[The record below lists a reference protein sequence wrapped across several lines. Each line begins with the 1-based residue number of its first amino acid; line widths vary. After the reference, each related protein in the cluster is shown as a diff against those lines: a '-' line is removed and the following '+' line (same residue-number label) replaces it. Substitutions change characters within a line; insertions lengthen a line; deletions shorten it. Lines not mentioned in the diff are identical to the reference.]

1 MIDDIALFIHIVKQ
15 GSLSTAA
22 ESLAL
27 PNATVSRRLQ
37 RLEQRLGE
45 QLLNRSAR
53 QCTLTQAGEVYFQS
67 YVELIEQFEQT
78 HRQLTEQ
85 KAQLSGKLKVLAPL
99 NISHGFLKPMWLAFT
114 KQYPEIQLE
123 LLLNNQLED
132 LSKSQADIAIRIGP
146 QADSQFHQ
154 KKLGCVDSLFV
165 STQAYLDSAAAI
177 DEPADLKQHRLI
189 GTTLRNKWQ
198 LTNKQSNASYT
209 HRCRFASTFNDT
221 GFVKYL
227 VCDNQGIALLP
238 RFEVINELK
247 SQQLVQVLPQWRGE
261 NRDIYAIWPSA
272 RLLSKKAICL
282 RQFIVQYIAEKLYQQ
297 AAK

>member
-1 MIDDIALFIHIVKQ
+1 MIDDIALFIQIVKQ
-15 GSLSTAA
+15 GGLSSAA
-22 ESLAL
+22 ESLSL
-27 PNATVSRRLQ
+27 PTATVSRRLQ

-78 HRQLTEQ
+78 HRQLNEQ

-114 KQYPEIQLE
+114 KQYPDIQLE

-132 LSKSQADIAIRIGP
+132 LSKSQADIAIRVGP
-146 QADSQFHQ
+146 QADSMLHQ
-154 KKLGCVDSLFV
+154 KKLGSVDTLFV
-165 STQAYLDSAAAI
+165 STKAYLDSAPALE
-177 DEPADLKQHRLI
+177 EPADLKQHRLI

-198 LTNKQSNASYT
+198 LTNTQTNATYN
-209 HRCRFASTFNDT
+209 HMCRFASTFNDT

-227 VCDNQGIALLP
+227 VCDEQGIALLP
-238 RFEVINELK
+238 RFEVIDELK
-247 SQQLVQVLPQWRGE
+247 SQQLVQVLPHWRGE

-272 RLLSKKAICL
+272 RLLSKKAACL
-282 RQFIVQYIAEKLYQQ
+282 KQFITDYIAEKL
-297 AAK
+297 